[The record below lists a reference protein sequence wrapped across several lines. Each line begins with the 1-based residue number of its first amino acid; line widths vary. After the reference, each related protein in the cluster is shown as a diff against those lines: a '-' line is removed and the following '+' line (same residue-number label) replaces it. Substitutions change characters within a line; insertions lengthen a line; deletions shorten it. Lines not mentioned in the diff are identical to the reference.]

1 MSTLLTTG
9 VLMRRYSRTA
19 LAAVVGMATLLS
31 STGVAAAGSA
41 TFVPPNGTVAGKGYG
56 YYVER
61 VWQIIFESQ
70 PKHPDT
76 CATVTVGSQQVAV
89 IWPAITG
96 SGTYKQSCTE
106 PAGRPIYLQHVA
118 DECSTFNGDHAGYGT
133 TDAQLKKCAR
143 ADFKNATGSTTVDG
157 HVIANMDSYIAASG
171 AKPIDLTQGN
181 YYSYKN
187 KHGRSAAY
195 GFGVLLRGLAAGT
208 HKVLVSGTIP
218 KFKFHVTVTYT
229 LHVQ

>member
-1 MSTLLTTG
+1 
-9 VLMRRYSRTA
+9 MRRYGRTA
-19 LAAVVGMATLLS
+19 LAAAVGMATLLS
-31 STGVAAAGSA
+31 TTGMAAATSA
-41 TFVPPNGTVAGKGYG
+41 TVVPPHGTVAGKGYG

-70 PKHPDT
+70 PKHPNT
-76 CATVTVGSQQVAV
+76 CATVTVGGRQVAV

-118 DECSTFNGDHAGYGT
+118 DECSTFKGDHAGYGT

-143 ADFKNATGSTTVDG
+143 LDFKGATGSTTVDG
-157 HVIANMDSYIAASG
+157 NVVPNVDSYIRASG
-171 AKPIDLTQGN
+171 AQPIDLTNGN
-181 YYSYKN
+181 YYGYQS

-208 HKVLVSGTIP
+208 HKVVASGTIP
-218 KFKFHVTVTYT
+218 KFKFHTTVTYT
-229 LHVQ
+229 IHVQ